1 MEREKRKLAY
11 LIWCIQL
18 SGVEIMEALKDGNF
32 DKAIDTLASFI
43 AHATASFD
51 ALDESV
57 QDELTTKLAFM
68 PSPFD
73 DETVEED
80 LLDSCRWL
88 LFLQNWETDSDTTR
102 H

>member
-18 SGVEIMEALKDGNF
+18 SGVEIMDALRAGHF
-32 DKAIDTLASFI
+32 DKAVDTLASFI
-43 AHATASFD
+43 AHATESFD
-51 ALDESV
+51 ALDERV
-57 QDELTTKLAFM
+57 QDELATKLDFM
-68 PSPFD
+68 PPPFD
-73 DETVEED
+73 DENVDED